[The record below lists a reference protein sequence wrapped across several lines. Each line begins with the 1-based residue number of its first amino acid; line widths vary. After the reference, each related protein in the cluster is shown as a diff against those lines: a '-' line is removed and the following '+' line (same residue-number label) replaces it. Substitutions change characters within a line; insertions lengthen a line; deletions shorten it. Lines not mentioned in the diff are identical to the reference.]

1 MERNLHGGVG
11 NIKLEVGGDG
21 KVLGAHWASREA
33 GEAGRE
39 LRVNPA
45 LPELRERRKLNNS
58 TGLYIEHASCDP
70 LLRIQEDYSSSLGVC
85 EEEISVERKLGGN
98 RKWVYLTIAEEVSE
112 RAPPGGL
119 F

>member
-1 MERNLHGGVG
+1 MN
-11 NIKLEVGGDG
+11 
-21 KVLGAHWASREA
+21 S
-33 GEAGRE
+33 
-39 LRVNPA
+39 A

-58 TGLYIEHASCDP
+58 TGLYFEHASCDP
-70 LLRIQEDYSSSLGVC
+70 LLQIQDDYSFSPGVC

-98 RKWVYLTIAEEVSE
+98 RKWVCLTIAEEVSE